1 MSSSQTGPAAE
12 ARMGGSAPRTGG
24 SASRADGQA
33 SHADGPAPLAGVR
46 VVSIALN
53 LPGPVS
59 AARLQE
65 LGADVVTV
73 LPPSGDPVATL
84 VPALF
89 EELHRGQQ
97 TRMVDMKSS
106 AGAAEMED
114 ILAEAD
120 VFITS
125 HRSGAL
131 RRLGLDAEA
140 VRARHRRICQV
151 DITGFAGERT
161 DVPGHDINYQAE
173 AGLLEPGRPPR
184 VLAADLHG
192 AERAVSAALAL
203 LCSRGTHG
211 DGGHAVV
218 ALAEAAHAL
227 ALPNRHRMT
236 DPASP
241 LGGAAPNY
249 GIYPVAAGHVAVGA
263 LEPHFAA
270 ALVEGLELDPH
281 GDLREQL
288 AQALLQHDARHW
300 QAWGEERGIPL
311 TALAAPAA

>member
-1 MSSSQTGPAAE
+1 MSSTESRPTGEPT
-12 ARMGGSAPRTGG
+12 GSAG
-24 SASRADGQA
+24 A
-33 SHADGPAPLAGVR
+33 APLAGVR

-53 LPGPVS
+53 LPGPVA

-84 VPALF
+84 VPALY
-89 EELHRGQQ
+89 EELHRGQSVR
-97 TRMVDMKSS
+97 TVDMKS
-106 AGAAEMED
+106 ADGAEEMEE
-114 ILAEAD
+114 ILAGAD

-125 HRSGAL
+125 QRSGTL
-131 RRLGLDAEA
+131 HRLGLDAEA

-173 AGLLEPGRPPR
+173 AGLLEPGPPPR

-203 LCSRGTHG
+203 LWARGADG
-211 DGGHAVV
+211 QGGHAVV
-218 ALAEAAHAL
+218 ALADAAHAL

-236 DPASP
+236 DPRSP

-249 GIYPVAAGHVAVGA
+249 GIYPAAEGHVAVGA

-270 ALVEGLELDPH
+270 ALVEGLGLDPQ
-281 GDLREQL
+281 GDVRAQL
-288 AQALLQHDARHW
+288 AEALLQREAAHW
-300 QAWGEERGIPL
+300 QSWGEERGIPL
-311 TALAAPAA
+311 TALAAPAT